1 MYMGGGKY
9 STKIFDLVEAV
20 FYQDYDSEK
29 SRKQHIEKE
38 YEACKEILN
47 ELRNLRKPISFDDM
61 FAYAKFIK
69 DMELVY
75 MYQNT
80 DKAPVCCDKYTDTE
94 CTLFFPFEERKVYIK
109 IEMQYATV
117 NSKRLAIKVYREY
130 GAKLTTTFKVENGKA
145 DFGSDEELMLANTI
159 NAYVQKQMAM
169 IFETY
174 MELAYHGAIYDCVVG
189 TEEEETK

>member
-1 MYMGGGKY
+1 MGSDKY
-9 STKIFDLVEAV
+9 SMLIFDLVEAV
-20 FYQDYDSEK
+20 FYEKYDTAK
-29 SRKQHIEKE
+29 IKKQHIEKA
-38 YEACKEILN
+38 YEACKK
-47 ELRNLRKPISFDDM
+47 ELAVIKDLSKPIEFDDI

-69 DMELVY
+69 NMEYVY

-94 CTLFFPFEERKVYIK
+94 CTLFFPFDDRNAYIK

-130 GAKLTTTFKVENGKA
+130 GAKIATTFKVENGKA
-145 DFGSDEELMLANTI
+145 DFGSDEDIMLANTI
-159 NAYVQKQMAM
+159 NAYVQNRMAM

-174 MELAYHGAIYDCVVG
+174 MELAYSGLIYDTVVG
-189 TEEEETK
+189 GEE